1 MFLFFPFSKNKK
13 NSKYHVRY
21 IYIFNLYIEKYR
33 NGNVIM
39 SSEYFNIQTFYYSKN
54 FSPLLSVSINYRG
67 VFNFLFFL
75 FFFCSSLQLYTST
88 IFIIIILKNNLNI
101 LSRFK
106 YILFYIFLRFKR
118 NIK

>member
-13 NSKYHVRY
+13 NSKYLVRY

-54 FSPLLSVSINYRG
+54 FSPLLYVSINYCG
-67 VFNFLFFL
+67 VFNFLFFFVHL
-75 FFFCSSLQLYTST
+75 SNST
-88 IFIIIILKNNLNI
+88 PQRF
-101 LSRFK
+101 LS
-106 YILFYIFLRFKR
+106 
-118 NIK
+118 